1 MFSDRFNQLNNV
13 LWPVLS
19 FAALLIAWEA
29 AVDIFSIPKYIVPS
43 PVAVFVAFYKYFAI
57 LVYHTGV
64 TLFETVVAFVICLIV
79 GMPLAVAIASLRW
92 VEKSVYPLLVVS
104 QAVPKVAIA
113 PILLVCLG
121 FGMETKIVIAVLIAF
136 FPIVI
141 SMVVGLKSLP
151 NDMKDL
157 GRSMGLSPLSMFRK
171 IRLPYALPVTFGGI
185 KVAATFAIVGA
196 VVGEFVGSD
205 KGLGYLLLYSAGQ
218 LQTDIMFADV
228 FILGVLGVVLF
239 GVVEWAE
246 RLLLPWH
253 VSIRNELVG

>member
-43 PVAVFVAFYKYFAI
+43 PVAVFFAFYKYFAI
-57 LVYHTGV
+57 LAYHTGV

-171 IRLPYALPVTFGGI
+171 IRLPHALPITFGGI